1 MVDADFDFFWGGAMT
16 AAMKEIRKVPASAGA
31 EWLLGGFSLL
41 RKAPLTLGLLGLIWG
56 GLSAVASVT
65 GQLWLSLV
73 MALLGPI
80 LFGGVIYAAR
90 EVDLGRHASPTHLL
104 QGLREGKAAQLLA
117 MLLPQIA
124 ALVILALL
132 LLAMLGGEQLQH
144 IAQVMERMQANP
156 DPELA
161 KTLPA
166 GRMLGWLL
174 LALVVGV
181 AAGFFTFIAIP
192 EVMFTP
198 RGAFAAMALSFRAC
212 VRNLPALGVMIV
224 LLLIALFAISIAVN
238 LLIVL
243 LTWAIGQ
250 PSAAFIGQLL
260 LMAVLLPVMGGAIYY
275 AWRNMLGDAAAPP
288 VPPQADGFEA

>member
-1 MVDADFDFFWGGAMT
+1 MT

-56 GLSAVASVT
+56 GLSALASVT

-73 MALLGPI
+73 MALFGPI

-90 EVDLGRHASPTHLL
+90 EVDLGRHASPRHLL

-181 AAGFFTFIAIP
+181 VAGFFTFVAIP

-198 RGAFAAMALSFRAC
+198 RGAFAAMAISFRAC
-212 VRNLPALGVMIV
+212 VRNLPALIVMIV